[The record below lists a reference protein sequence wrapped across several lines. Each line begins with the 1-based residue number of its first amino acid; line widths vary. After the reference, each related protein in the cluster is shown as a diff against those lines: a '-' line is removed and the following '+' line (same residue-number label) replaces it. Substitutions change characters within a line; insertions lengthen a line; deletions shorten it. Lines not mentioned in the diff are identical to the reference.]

1 MIKKKSLPRYRKSV
15 QNMLIEDQDSRKQ
28 NNVQYVLIVKKKR
41 KIRINDAYA
50 WSAACTCA
58 IGPTKIERV

>member
-1 MIKKKSLPRYRKSV
+1 
-15 QNMLIEDQDSRKQ
+15 MLIEDQDSRKQ

-50 WSAACTCA
+50 LSAACTCA